1 MIGVLVVDDQELV
14 RSGLR
19 ALISAEGDLEVVGE
33 AADGPAGVRLARAL
47 RPDVVLM
54 DIRMPGG
61 EGLAAT
67 RAITDDPALAGT
79 KIIVLTGYD
88 TDDSVLIAL
97 RSGASGYLL
106 KDFEAPALLQAI
118 RTAAAGD
125 ALLAPGI
132 ARRIAA
138 TWTPPGAPRTDPATE
153 RLLAGLTDRE
163 REVLALVA
171 RGRTNAELAAD
182 LHISLGTAKTHVSRI
197 LTKVAARDRVQLV
210 ILGHRAGLADANA
223 DPNAATDPA
232 S

>member
-19 ALISAEGDLEVVGE
+19 ALVSAEGDLEVVGE
-33 AADGPAGVRLARAL
+33 AADGPSGVRLAREL

-61 EGLAAT
+61 EGLTAT
-67 RAITDDPALAGT
+67 RAITADPALVGT

-88 TDDSVLIAL
+88 TDDSVMIAL

-125 ALLAPGI
+125 ALLAPSI
-132 ARRIAA
+132 ARRIAT

-171 RGRTNAELAAD
+171 RGRTNAELATD

-197 LTKVAARDRVQLV
+197 LTKLSARDRVQLA
-210 ILGHRAGLADANA
+210 ILGHQAGLAD
-223 DPNAATDPA
+223 PNRRRHREPKNG
-232 S
+232 